1 MEKKKEHR
9 FSNTD
14 IKNPKKIEK
23 YDVFAKNLKILETKK
38 CFSNFCNLTE
48 KSEEKKLISKPSKK
62 IGKSWRCG
70 KIHLVD
76 ESLLS
81 DQTCRSGIF
90 LTTTAMIVMMNATWG
105 IKKNYSTFWLG
116 NLKSKLFQKIRMF
129 LCSKPSEAKDICMKL
144 YVE

>member
-1 MEKKKEHR
+1 MFSEKQNTKNEKKKHR

-90 LTTTAMIVMMNATWG
+90 LTTTAMIVMMNAT
-105 IKKNYSTFWLG
+105 
-116 NLKSKLFQKIRMF
+116 
-129 LCSKPSEAKDICMKL
+129 
-144 YVE
+144 

>member
-1 MEKKKEHR
+1 MKKKNID
-9 FSNTD
+9 FPILISK
-14 IKNPKKIEK
+14 IKKNRKIWFFCKKSENPR
-23 YDVFAKNLKILETKK
+23 NKK
-38 CFSNFCNLTE
+38 CFFNFCNLTE
-48 KSEEKKLISKPSKK
+48 KNKKKWLISKPSKK
-62 IGKSWRCG
+62 IGKSWSCG

-105 IKKNYSTFWLG
+105 MKKKYSTFWLG